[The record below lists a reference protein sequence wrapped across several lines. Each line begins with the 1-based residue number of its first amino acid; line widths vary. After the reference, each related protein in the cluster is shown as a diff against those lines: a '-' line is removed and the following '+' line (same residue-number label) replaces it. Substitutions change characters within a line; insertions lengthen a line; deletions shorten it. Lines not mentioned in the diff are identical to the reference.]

1 MLTLL
6 TSDRST
12 KKDVQRWTATP
23 IKRAAVDQRWPY
35 VTGRHHIT
43 GSDLASAG
51 SDEKA
56 RLQDAD

>member
-23 IKRAAVDQRWPY
+23 IKRAAVDKRFGVTRRHQY
-35 VTGRHHIT
+35 V
-43 GSDLASAG
+43 SPVPNWLAVPTRRELG
-51 SDEKA
+51 LD
-56 RLQDAD
+56 DD